1 MMEGMRVGAVRV
13 HVRLTNGIDEGLVR
27 TGQLQ
32 QEDVRT
38 YEGEALV
45 DTGAV
50 KSVIPAYVMQTL
62 GLPAIER
69 TPVQYVDGRVEM
81 VEMTGPITMR
91 IYGRRSNEDAYV
103 LGDEILTGQTALES
117 MDLHVDC
124 LNQRLIPNPKHPDR
138 PVLRV

>member
-1 MMEGMRVGAVRV
+1 MKVGAVRV
-13 HVRLTNGIDEGLVR
+13 HVRLSNGSDEALVR

-32 QEDVRT
+32 PQDVRNF
-38 YEGEALV
+38 EGEALV

-50 KSVIPAYVMQTL
+50 KSVIPAFVMQQL
-62 GLPAIER
+62 GLTAIER
-69 TPVQYVDGRVEM
+69 TPVQYADGRVES
-81 VEMTGPITMR
+81 VEMTGPITVR
-91 IYGRRSNEDAYV
+91 IEGRRSNEDAYV
-103 LGDEILTGQTALES
+103 LGDEILIGQTALES